1 MDYNHIIAL
10 LDRYWEGETSLEE
23 EALLRRFF
31 SESHPDM
38 PESLQEAAPLFGY
51 FREEMEK
58 EAALEERLPEMPA
71 LEEVRPVTKVVPLSP
86 FRHWMK
92 YAAVL
97 LMAVGMGYAMKQFRQ
112 TETKAR
118 IAEVQQQKMEEET
131 RMAYL
136 ETKKAL
142 QLLAKN
148 LNKGTEKMQKLSY
161 FNEATGIITGTN

>member
-10 LDRYWEGETSLEE
+10 LDRYWEGETTLEE

-38 PESLQEAAPLFGY
+38 PEPLQEAAPLFGF
-51 FREEMEK
+51 FREEMERE
-58 EAALEERLPEMPA
+58 EALGEKLPVPA
-71 LEEVRPVTKVVPLSP
+71 EAGPVTKVVPLSP

-112 TETKAR
+112 TATKAR
-118 IAEVQQQKMEEET
+118 IAEVQQKKMEEET

-161 FNEATGIITGTN
+161 FNEATGIIAGTN

>member
-10 LDRYWEGETSLEE
+10 LDRYWEGETTLEE

-38 PESLQEAAPLFGY
+38 PEPLQEAAPLFGF
-51 FREEMEK
+51 FRDEMEK
-58 EAALEERLPEMPA
+58 EQELEERLPAPGIPVEASPA
-71 LEEVRPVTKVVPLSP
+71 RVVRLSP

-97 LMAVGMGYAMKQFRQ
+97 LMAVGMGYAMKQYQRQ
-112 TETKAR
+112 ETKVH

-131 RMAYL
+131 RVAYL

-148 LNKGTEKMQKLSY
+148 LNKGTDKMQKLSY
-161 FNEATGIITGTN
+161 FNEATGIITGAN

>member
-10 LDRYWEGETSLEE
+10 LDRYWEGETTLEE

-38 PESLQEAAPLFGY
+38 PEPLQEAAPLFGF
-51 FREEMEK
+51 FREEMEN
-58 EAALEERLPEMPA
+58 EQELEERSPRPAMPVEPGA
-71 LEEVRPVTKVVPLSP
+71 VKIVPLSP

-92 YAAVL
+92 YAAIL
-97 LMAVGMGYAMKQFRQ
+97 LMAVGIGYAMKQHQRQ
-112 TETKAR
+112 EIKVH
-118 IAEVQQQKMEEET
+118 IAEIQQQKEEEET

-142 QLLAKN
+142 QLLARN
-148 LNKGTEKMQKLSY
+148 LNKGTDKMQKLAY
-161 FNEATGIITGTN
+161 FNEATGLITGAN

>member
-1 MDYNHIIAL
+1 MDYNHISAL
-10 LDRYWEGETSLEE
+10 LDRYWEGETTLEE

-31 SESHPDM
+31 SEPHPDM
-38 PESLQEAAPLFGY
+38 PEPLLEAAPLFGF
-51 FREEMEK
+51 FREEMEL
-58 EAALEERLPEMPA
+58 EQALEEHLQEPKI
-71 LEEVRPVTKVVPLSP
+71 PVEISPVKVVPLSP

-97 LMAVGMGYAMKQFRQ
+97 LMAIGMGYAMKQHRRQ
-112 TETKAR
+112 EIR
-118 IAEVQQQKMEEET
+118 VHIAEVQQQKEEEET

-148 LNKGTEKMQKLSY
+148 LNKGTEKMQKLAY
-161 FNEATGIITGTN
+161 FNEATGLITGDN

>member
-1 MDYNHIIAL
+1 MDYNQIIAI
-10 LDRYWEGETSLEE
+10 LDRYWEGETTLEE

-38 PESLQEAAPLFGY
+38 PEPLLEAAPLFGY
-51 FREEMEK
+51 FREEIAK
-58 EAALEERLPEMPA
+58 ETALPDMPEIPVVTTSPA
-71 LEEVRPVTKVVPLSP
+71 SVVPLSP

-97 LMAVGMGYAMKQFRQ
+97 LMAIGMGYAMKQYQQR
-112 TETKAR
+112 EVKAS
-118 IAEVQQQKMEEET
+118 IAEIQQQKLEAET

-142 QLLAKN
+142 ELLAKN
-148 LNKGTEKMQKLSY
+148 LNKGTTQMQKLSY
-161 FNEATGIITGTN
+161 FNDATSIITGTN

>member
-10 LDRYWEGETSLEE
+10 LERYWEGETTLEE

-38 PESLQEAAPLFGY
+38 PEPLQEAAPLFGF
-51 FREEMEK
+51 FREEMEREEMLGETLSVRV
-58 EAALEERLPEMPA
+58 EAS
-71 LEEVRPVTKVVPLSP
+71 PVAKVVALSP

-97 LMAVGMGYAMKQFRQ
+97 LMAVGMGYAMKQFQR

-118 IAEVQQQKMEEET
+118 LAEVQQKKMEEET

-161 FNEATGIITGTN
+161 FNEATGIIAGTN

>member
-1 MDYNHIIAL
+1 MDYNQIIAI

-31 SESHPDM
+31 SEPHPDM
-38 PESLQEAAPLFGY
+38 PEPLQEAVPLFGY
-51 FREEMEK
+51 FQEEIAN
-58 EAALEERLPEMPA
+58 EAALPDMPEIPVVA
-71 LEEVRPVTKVVPLSP
+71 TSSARVVRLSP

-97 LMAVGMGYAMKQFRQ
+97 LMAIGMGYAMKQYQQR
-112 TETKAR
+112 EVKASL
-118 IAEVQQQKMEEET
+118 AEIQQQKLEAET

-142 QLLAKN
+142 ELLAKN
-148 LNKGTEKMQKLSY
+148 LNKGTTQMQKLSY
-161 FNEATGIITGTN
+161 FNDATGIITGTN